1 MTLSLLPT
9 LSAADLDAEI
19 ARPARLV
26 LGTTRHRR
34 SDLIE
39 VWAPFDHVNPAARIA
54 IVDLT
59 PGRQQAGLALHA
71 ARRALLAGHDEGAT
85 LALAKVHASFGG
97 AMRGNL
103 VALLDDLGLHRR
115 LGIAS
120 CAALWG
126 AASDDLAHFT
136 SALRYPVYRNG
147 ENYSGAPDPL
157 AVPLLRQRIENTL
170 AEEIALLAPDAILV
184 PLGPVATKALRHA
197 AALAGID
204 AARILAGLPHPSG
217 ANAERIAVFRGTKPP
232 AAASRRTDPARL
244 LAARAALVAQL
255 ECL

>member
-1 MTLSLLPT
+1 MTLSLLPA

-26 LGTTRHRR
+26 LGSARHRR
-34 SDLIE
+34 SDLVE
-39 VWAPFDHVNPAARIA
+39 ACAPFDHVNPAARIA
-54 IVDLT
+54 IVGLT

-71 ARRALLAGHDEGAT
+71 ARRALIAGHDEGAV

-126 AASDDLAHFT
+126 AASGLAHFT

-157 AVPLLRQRIENTL
+157 AVPLLRSRIETTL
-170 AEEIALLAPDAILV
+170 AEEIALLGPDAILV

-204 AARILAGLPHPSG
+204 PGRILVGLPHPSG

-232 AAASRRTDPARL
+232 AAASSRTDPARL

-255 ECL
+255 EGL